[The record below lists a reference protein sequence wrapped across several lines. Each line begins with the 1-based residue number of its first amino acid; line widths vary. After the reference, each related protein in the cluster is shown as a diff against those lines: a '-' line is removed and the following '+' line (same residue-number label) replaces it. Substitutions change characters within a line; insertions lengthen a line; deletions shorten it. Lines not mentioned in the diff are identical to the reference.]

1 MRHAALDAGQADVSQ
16 TRSASLRTDVKD
28 VVTRFDHDLVDL
40 FFTTILCTHDKL
52 YLNLHCSYAAILT
65 RLREGN
71 ETFSPLTM
79 SVRLRCRRVTP

>member
-1 MRHAALDAGQADVSQ
+1 MVLRGGVDFNTPYQVALVLVQSGFLPDIFWILAGS
-16 TRSASLRTDVKD
+16 
-28 VVTRFDHDLVDL
+28 VDQYYNL
-40 FFTTILCTHDKL
+40 LILELT
-52 YLNLHCSYAAILT
+52 HCSYAAILT